1 MQISQR
7 FHNDTYAPGIATY
20 GIQGKDGEQG
30 TPGTSLF
37 FSEYSL
43 SGEPDNSSEYR
54 EFASKITSRMLPV
67 KHKEIQLKR
76 KYVNGDQFVDPSGKV
91 YLLKDINQLIIDI
104 NNGIPIKQLVGSILE
119 YIGKF
124 NYTNNSDIFSDT
136 NNSGTLRAHKFII
149 SDDSKT
155 ATGSGLLTVSH
166 INKDTDNDINKDT
179 DNDINFI
186 NLESLYSGQHDMNLD
201 IKFSK
206 KYNGFM
212 ISSKYP
218 VYLNA
223 NVYTKFN
230 NTNNTNNDY
239 SPVYTTADNKSK
251 PITDYIA
258 SVKDLSCKLD
268 ASIYSYTKK
277 DTSIIYY
284 GVVYKISFVA
294 DDNESDKNQWNDFV
308 STYDNGNTVIH
319 FQNKD
324 HSDFIKVMPSIRDY
338 NFRQDYDYVKLNDLI
353 NKVQYTDLPNVA
365 ISVINGIEAYV
376 NIKNKNMSGIRKR
389 TTN

>member
-76 KYVNGDQFVDPSGKV
+76 KYVNGDQFVDPSGQV

-124 NYTNNSDIFSDT
+124 NSIKNSDIFNDNS
-136 NNSGTLRAHKFII
+136 NSGILRAHKFII

-166 INKDTDNDINKDT
+166 TTKDT

-218 VYLNA
+218 IYLNA

-230 NTNNTNNDY
+230 DSNNSNNEY

-251 PITDYIA
+251 TITDYIA
-258 SVKDLSCKLD
+258 TTKDLRCDID

-284 GVVYKISFVA
+284 GVIYKISFGQK
-294 DDNESDKNQWNDFV
+294 DDTNSKQWGDFV
-308 STYDNGNTVIH
+308 NTYDNGNTIIH
-319 FQNKD
+319 FQNKE
-324 HSDFIKVMPSIRDY
+324 HSDFTTVIPTIQNY

-353 NKVQYTDLPNVA
+353 NKVQYNDLPNIA

-376 NIKNKNMSGIRKR
+376 TINDKGISGIRKR

>member
-76 KYVNGDQFVDPSGKV
+76 KYVNGDQFVDPSGQV
-91 YLLKDINQLIIDI
+91 YRLKDINQLIIDI

-124 NYTNNSDIFSDT
+124 NSINNSEIFNDNS
-136 NNSGTLRAHKFII
+136 NSGIIRAHKFII

-166 INKDTDNDINKDT
+166 TNKDT

-284 GVVYKISFVA
+284 GVVYKISFIA
-294 DDNESDKNQWNDFV
+294 DDNESDTNQWNDFV

>member
-30 TPGTSLF
+30 SPGTSLLL
-37 FSEYSL
+37 SEYSL
-43 SGEPDNSSEYR
+43 PGEYPD
-54 EFASKITSRMLPV
+54 FIKKITSRMLPV
-67 KHKEIQLKR
+67 KNEQIQLKR
-76 KYVNGDQFVDPSGKV
+76 KFVNGDQFVDPDGKV
-91 YLLKDINQLIIDI
+91 YLLMDINQLIRDI
-104 NNGIPIKQLVGSILE
+104 NNGTNQTWSNEKLK

-124 NYTNNSDIFSDT
+124 NSTNNSDIFSDT

-166 INKDTDNDINKDT
+166 INKDT

-294 DDNESDKNQWNDFV
+294 DDNESDTNQWNDFV

>member
-76 KYVNGDQFVDPSGKV
+76 KYVNGDQFVDPSGQV

-104 NNGIPIKQLVGSILE
+104 NNGTNLEQGILE

-124 NYTNNSDIFSDT
+124 NSIKNSDIFNDNS
-136 NNSGTLRAHKFII
+136 NSGILRAHKFII

-166 INKDTDNDINKDT
+166 INKDT

-294 DDNESDKNQWNDFV
+294 DDNESDTNQWNDFV

-319 FQNKD
+319 FQNKY

>member
-1 MQISQR
+1 
-7 FHNDTYAPGIATY
+7 
-20 GIQGKDGEQG
+20 
-30 TPGTSLF
+30 
-37 FSEYSL
+37 
-43 SGEPDNSSEYR
+43 
-54 EFASKITSRMLPV
+54 
-67 KHKEIQLKR
+67 
-76 KYVNGDQFVDPSGKV
+76 
-91 YLLKDINQLIIDI
+91 
-104 NNGIPIKQLVGSILE
+104 
-119 YIGKF
+119 
-124 NYTNNSDIFSDT
+124 
-136 NNSGTLRAHKFII
+136 
-149 SDDSKT
+149 
-155 ATGSGLLTVSH
+155 
-166 INKDTDNDINKDT
+166 
-179 DNDINFI
+179 
-186 NLESLYSGQHDMNLD
+186 MNLD

-218 VYLNA
+218 IYLNA

-294 DDNESDKNQWNDFV
+294 DDNESDTNQWNDFV

>member
-43 SGEPDNSSEYR
+43 PGEYIDFVR
-54 EFASKITSRMLPV
+54 KITSRMLPV
-67 KHKEIQLKR
+67 KNEQIQLKR
-76 KYVNGDQFVDPSGKV
+76 KFVNGDQFVDPNGKV
-91 YLLKDINQLIIDI
+91 YLLMDINQLIRDI
-104 NNGIPIKQLVGSILE
+104 NNGTDQSWTNEKLK

-124 NYTNNSDIFSDT
+124 NSTNNSDIFNST

-166 INKDTDNDINKDT
+166 INKDT

-251 PITDYIA
+251 SITDYIA

-294 DDNESDKNQWNDFV
+294 DDNESDTNQWNDFV

>member
-43 SGEPDNSSEYR
+43 SGKPDNSSEYR
-54 EFASKITSRMLPV
+54 EFASKITSRRLPV

-76 KYVNGDQFVDPSGKV
+76 KYVNGDQFVDPAGQV
-91 YLLKDINQLIIDI
+91 YRLKDINQLIIDI
-104 NNGIPIKQLVGSILE
+104 NNGNHIKQLVDSSILE

-124 NYTNNSDIFSDT
+124 NSIKNSDIFTDNS
-136 NNSGTLRAHKFII
+136 NSGILRAHKFII
-149 SDDSKT
+149 SDDNETTDVS
-155 ATGSGLLTVSH
+155 SLLTVSH
-166 INKDTDNDINKDT
+166 TNKDT

-186 NLESLYSGQHDMNLD
+186 NLESLYSGQHDINLD

-294 DDNESDKNQWNDFV
+294 DDNESDTNQWNDFV

-324 HSDFIKVMPSIRDY
+324 HSDFIKVMPTIRDY

>member
-76 KYVNGDQFVDPSGKV
+76 KYVNGDQFVDPSGQV

-104 NNGIPIKQLVGSILE
+104 NNGTNLEQGILE

-124 NYTNNSDIFSDT
+124 NSIKNSDIFNDNS
-136 NNSGTLRAHKFII
+136 NSGILRAHKFII

-155 ATGSGLLTVSH
+155 ATGNGLLTVSH
-166 INKDTDNDINKDT
+166 INKDT

-294 DDNESDKNQWNDFV
+294 DDNESDTNQWNDFV

>member
-43 SGEPDNSSEYR
+43 SGEYLD
-54 EFASKITSRMLPV
+54 FARKITSRMLPV
-67 KHKEIQLKR
+67 KNQQIQLKR
-76 KYVNGDQFVDPSGKV
+76 KFVNGDQFVDPTGKV
-91 YLLKDINQLIIDI
+91 YLLMDINQLIRDI
-104 NNGIPIKQLVGSILE
+104 NNGTNQTWSNEKLK

-124 NYTNNSDIFSDT
+124 NSTNNSYIFSDT

-155 ATGSGLLTVSH
+155 ATGNGLLTVSH
-166 INKDTDNDINKDT
+166 INKDT

-294 DDNESDKNQWNDFV
+294 DDNESDTNQWNDFV

>member
-43 SGEPDNSSEYR
+43 PDEYLDFVR
-54 EFASKITSRMLPV
+54 KITSRMLPV
-67 KHKEIQLKR
+67 KNEQIQLKR
-76 KYVNGDQFVDPSGKV
+76 KFVNGDQFVDPAGKV
-91 YLLKDINQLIIDI
+91 YLLMDINQLIRDI
-104 NNGIPIKQLVGSILE
+104 NNGTNQKQSNEKLK

-124 NYTNNSDIFSDT
+124 NSTNNSYIFSDT

-166 INKDTDNDINKDT
+166 INKDT

-294 DDNESDKNQWNDFV
+294 DDNESDTNQWNDFV

>member
-43 SGEPDNSSEYR
+43 PDEYLDFVR
-54 EFASKITSRMLPV
+54 KITSRMLPV
-67 KHKEIQLKR
+67 KNEQIQLKR
-76 KYVNGDQFVDPSGKV
+76 KFVNGDQFVDPTGKV
-91 YLLKDINQLIIDI
+91 YLLMDINQLIRDI
-104 NNGIPIKQLVGSILE
+104 NNGTNQTWSNEKLK

-124 NYTNNSDIFSDT
+124 NSTNNSDIFNDT

-166 INKDTDNDINKDT
+166 INKDT

-277 DTSIIYY
+277 DTSVIYY
-284 GVVYKISFVA
+284 GVVYKISFGHI
-294 DDNESDKNQWNDFV
+294 NNGKETNMWNDFV
-308 STYDNGNTVIH
+308 NTYDNGNTVIH
-319 FQNKD
+319 FQNKE
-324 HSDFIKVMPSIRDY
+324 HSDFTTIIPSIMDY

-376 NIKNKNMSGIRKR
+376 TIKDKNISGIRKR

>member
-43 SGEPDNSSEYR
+43 PGEYPD
-54 EFASKITSRMLPV
+54 FIKKITSRMLPV
-67 KHKEIQLKR
+67 KNEQIQLKR
-76 KYVNGDQFVDPSGKV
+76 KFVNGDQFVDPTGKV
-91 YLLKDINQLIIDI
+91 YLLMDINQLIRDI
-104 NNGIPIKQLVGSILE
+104 NNGTDQPWTNEKLK

-124 NYTNNSDIFSDT
+124 NSTNNSDIFSDT

-166 INKDTDNDINKDT
+166 INKDTDNDIN
-179 DNDINFI
+179 FI
-186 NLESLYSGQHDMNLD
+186 NLETLYSGQHDMNLD

-258 SVKDLSCKLD
+258 SVKDLSCKVD

-294 DDNESDKNQWNDFV
+294 DDNESDTNQWNDFV

>member
-43 SGEPDNSSEYR
+43 SGEPDNSSKYR

-76 KYVNGDQFVDPSGKV
+76 KYVNGDQFVDPSGQV

-124 NYTNNSDIFSDT
+124 NSTNNSDIFSDT

-149 SDDSKT
+149 SDDNETVQRNS
-155 ATGSGLLTVSH
+155 LLTVSH
-166 INKDTDNDINKDT
+166 TNKDT

-251 PITDYIA
+251 SITDYIA

-294 DDNESDKNQWNDFV
+294 DDNESDTNQWNDFI

-324 HSDFIKVMPSIRDY
+324 YSDFIKVMPSIRDY
-338 NFRQDYDYVKLNDLI
+338 NFRQDYDYVKLNDYQSHMGSLFCC
-353 NKVQYTDLPNVA
+353 
-365 ISVINGIEAYV
+365 
-376 NIKNKNMSGIRKR
+376 
-389 TTN
+389 

>member
-43 SGEPDNSSEYR
+43 PDEYLDFVR
-54 EFASKITSRMLPV
+54 KITSRMLPV
-67 KHKEIQLKR
+67 KNQQIQLKR
-76 KYVNGDQFVDPSGKV
+76 KFVNGDQFVDPDGKV
-91 YLLKDINQLIIDI
+91 YLLMDINQLIRDI
-104 NNGIPIKQLVGSILE
+104 NNGTNQWSNEKLK

-124 NYTNNSDIFSDT
+124 NSTDNSNIFSDT

-166 INKDTDNDINKDT
+166 INKDT

-230 NTNNTNNDY
+230 NINNSNNEY

-294 DDNESDKNQWNDFV
+294 DDNESDTNQWNDFV

>member
-43 SGEPDNSSEYR
+43 PDEYLDFVR
-54 EFASKITSRMLPV
+54 KITSRMLPV
-67 KHKEIQLKR
+67 KNQQIQLKR
-76 KYVNGDQFVDPSGKV
+76 KFVNGDQFVDPDGKV
-91 YLLKDINQLIIDI
+91 YLLMDINQLIRDI
-104 NNGIPIKQLVGSILE
+104 NNGTNQTWSNEKLK

-124 NYTNNSDIFSDT
+124 NSTNNSDIFSDT

-166 INKDTDNDINKDT
+166 TNKDT

-230 NTNNTNNDY
+230 NTNNSNNEY

-251 PITDYIA
+251 SITDYIA

-268 ASIYSYTKK
+268 ASIYSYTKR

-294 DDNESDKNQWNDFV
+294 DDNESDTNQWNDFV

-324 HSDFIKVMPSIRDY
+324 HSDFIKVMPTIRDY

-365 ISVINGIEAYV
+365 ISLINGIEAYV

>member
-43 SGEPDNSSEYR
+43 PGEYPD
-54 EFASKITSRMLPV
+54 FARKITSRMLPV
-67 KHKEIQLKR
+67 KNEQIQLKR
-76 KYVNGDQFVDPSGKV
+76 KFVNGDQFVDPTGKV
-91 YLLKDINQLIIDI
+91 YLLIDINQLIRDI
-104 NNGIPIKQLVGSILE
+104 NNGTNQTWSNEKLK

-124 NYTNNSDIFSDT
+124 NSTNNSYIFSDT

-155 ATGSGLLTVSH
+155 ATGNGLLTVSH
-166 INKDTDNDINKDT
+166 INKDT

-294 DDNESDKNQWNDFV
+294 DDNESDTNQWNDFV

>member
-43 SGEPDNSSEYR
+43 PDEYLDFVR
-54 EFASKITSRMLPV
+54 KITSRMLPV
-67 KHKEIQLKR
+67 KNEQIQLKR
-76 KYVNGDQFVDPSGKV
+76 KFVNGDQFVDPAGKV
-91 YLLKDINQLIIDI
+91 YLLMDINQLIRDI
-104 NNGIPIKQLVGSILE
+104 NNGTDQPWTNEKLK

-124 NYTNNSDIFSDT
+124 NSTNNSGIFSDT

-155 ATGSGLLTVSH
+155 ATGNGLLTVSH
-166 INKDTDNDINKDT
+166 INKDT

-294 DDNESDKNQWNDFV
+294 DDNESDTNKWNDFV

>member
-76 KYVNGDQFVDPSGKV
+76 KYVNGDQFVDPSGQV

-104 NNGIPIKQLVGSILE
+104 NNGTNLEQGILE

-124 NYTNNSDIFSDT
+124 NSIKNSDIFNDNS
-136 NNSGTLRAHKFII
+136 NSGILRAHKFII

-166 INKDTDNDINKDT
+166 INKDT

-294 DDNESDKNQWNDFV
+294 DDNESDTNQWNDFV

>member
-124 NYTNNSDIFSDT
+124 NSTNNSDIFSDT

-149 SDDSKT
+149 SDDNETTDVS
-155 ATGSGLLTVSH
+155 SLLTVSH
-166 INKDTDNDINKDT
+166 TNKDT

-294 DDNESDKNQWNDFV
+294 DDNESDTNQWNDFV

>member
-76 KYVNGDQFVDPSGKV
+76 KFVNGDQFVDPSGQV

-104 NNGIPIKQLVGSILE
+104 NNGIPIKQLVGSLLE

-124 NYTNNSDIFSDT
+124 NSTNNSDIFSDT

-166 INKDTDNDINKDT
+166 INKDT

-294 DDNESDKNQWNDFV
+294 DDNESDTNQWNDFV

-353 NKVQYTDLPNVA
+353 NKVQYNDLPNVA

>member
-76 KYVNGDQFVDPSGKV
+76 KYVNGDQFVDPSGQV

-104 NNGIPIKQLVGSILE
+104 NNGTNLEQGILE

-124 NYTNNSDIFSDT
+124 NSIKNSDIFNDNS
-136 NNSGTLRAHKFII
+136 NSGILRAHKFII

-155 ATGSGLLTVSH
+155 AIGSGLLTVSH
-166 INKDTDNDINKDT
+166 TTKDT

-218 VYLNA
+218 IYLNA

-230 NTNNTNNDY
+230 DSNNSNNEY

-251 PITDYIA
+251 TITDYIA
-258 SVKDLSCKLD
+258 SAKDLSCTLD

-277 DTSIIYY
+277 DASVIYY
-284 GVVYKISFVA
+284 GVVYKISFGHV
-294 DDNESDKNQWNDFV
+294 NNGKETNMWNDFV
-308 STYDNGNTVIH
+308 NTYDNGNTVIH
-319 FQNKD
+319 FQNKEY
-324 HSDFIKVMPSIRDY
+324 SDFTTIIPSIMDY

>member
-43 SGEPDNSSEYR
+43 PGEYLD
-54 EFASKITSRMLPV
+54 FARKITSRMLPV
-67 KHKEIQLKR
+67 KNEQIQLKR
-76 KYVNGDQFVDPSGKV
+76 KFVNGDQFVDPDGKV
-91 YLLKDINQLIIDI
+91 YLLMDINQLIRDI
-104 NNGIPIKQLVGSILE
+104 NNGTNQTWSKEKLK

-124 NYTNNSDIFSDT
+124 NSTNNSDIFSDT

-149 SDDSKT
+149 SDDDKT

-166 INKDTDNDINKDT
+166 INKDT

-251 PITDYIA
+251 SITDYIA

-294 DDNESDKNQWNDFV
+294 DDNESDTNQWNDFV

-338 NFRQDYDYVKLNDLI
+338 NFRQDYDYVKLDDLI

>member
-76 KYVNGDQFVDPSGKV
+76 KYVNGDQFVDPSGQV

-104 NNGIPIKQLVGSILE
+104 NNGTNLEQGILE

-124 NYTNNSDIFSDT
+124 NSIQNSDIFNDNS
-136 NNSGTLRAHKFII
+136 NSGILRAHKFII

-166 INKDTDNDINKDT
+166 INKDT

-294 DDNESDKNQWNDFV
+294 DDNESDTNQWNDFV

>member
-76 KYVNGDQFVDPSGKV
+76 KYVNGDQFVDPSGQV

-104 NNGIPIKQLVGSILE
+104 NNGTNLEQGILE

-124 NYTNNSDIFSDT
+124 NSIKNSDIFNDNS
-136 NNSGTLRAHKFII
+136 NSGILRAHKFII

-166 INKDTDNDINKDT
+166 TTKDT

-218 VYLNA
+218 IYLNA

-230 NTNNTNNDY
+230 DSNNSNNEY

-251 PITDYIA
+251 TITDYIA
-258 SVKDLSCKLD
+258 TTKDLRCDID

-284 GVVYKISFVA
+284 GVIYKISFRQK
-294 DDNESDKNQWNDFV
+294 DDTNSKQWEDFV
-308 STYDNGNTVIH
+308 NTYDNGNTIIH
-319 FQNKD
+319 FQNKE
-324 HSDFIKVMPSIRDY
+324 HSDFTTVIPTIQNY

>member
-43 SGEPDNSSEYR
+43 PGEYLDFVR
-54 EFASKITSRMLPV
+54 KITSRMLPV
-67 KHKEIQLKR
+67 KNQQIQLKR
-76 KYVNGDQFVDPSGKV
+76 KFVNGDQFVDPDGKV
-91 YLLKDINQLIIDI
+91 YLLMDINQLIRDI
-104 NNGIPIKQLVGSILE
+104 NNGTDQWSNEKLK

-124 NYTNNSDIFSDT
+124 NSTDSSNIFSDT

-166 INKDTDNDINKDT
+166 INKDT

-294 DDNESDKNQWNDFV
+294 DDNESDTNQWNDFV

-365 ISVINGIEAYV
+365 VSVINGIEAYV
-376 NIKNKNMSGIRKR
+376 SIKDKNISGIRKR

>member
-76 KYVNGDQFVDPSGKV
+76 KYVNGDQFVDPSGQV

-104 NNGIPIKQLVGSILE
+104 NNGILIKQLVGSILE

-124 NYTNNSDIFSDT
+124 NSTNNSDIFSDT

-166 INKDTDNDINKDT
+166 INKDT

-294 DDNESDKNQWNDFV
+294 DDNESDTNQWNDFV

>member
-43 SGEPDNSSEYR
+43 PGEYLDFVR
-54 EFASKITSRMLPV
+54 KITSRMLPV
-67 KHKEIQLKR
+67 KNQQIQLKR
-76 KYVNGDQFVDPSGKV
+76 KFVNGDQFVDPDGKV
-91 YLLKDINQLIIDI
+91 YLLMDINQLIRDI
-104 NNGIPIKQLVGSILE
+104 NNGTNQWSNEKLK

-124 NYTNNSDIFSDT
+124 NSTDNSNIFSDT

-166 INKDTDNDINKDT
+166 INKDT

-294 DDNESDKNQWNDFV
+294 DDNESDTNQWNDFV
-308 STYDNGNTVIH
+308 RTYDNGNTVIH

>member
-43 SGEPDNSSEYR
+43 PDEYLDFVR
-54 EFASKITSRMLPV
+54 KITSRMLPV
-67 KHKEIQLKR
+67 KNQQIQLKR
-76 KYVNGDQFVDPSGKV
+76 KFVNGDQFVDPDGKV
-91 YLLKDINQLIIDI
+91 YLLMDINQLIRDI
-104 NNGIPIKQLVGSILE
+104 NNGTDQWSNEKLK

-124 NYTNNSDIFSDT
+124 NSTDSSNIFSDT

-166 INKDTDNDINKDT
+166 INKDTDNDT

-294 DDNESDKNQWNDFV
+294 DDNESDTNQWNDFV

>member
-43 SGEPDNSSEYR
+43 PGEYPD
-54 EFASKITSRMLPV
+54 FIKKITSRMLPV
-67 KHKEIQLKR
+67 KNEQIQLKR
-76 KYVNGDQFVDPSGKV
+76 KFVNGDQFVDPDGKV
-91 YLLKDINQLIIDI
+91 YLLMDINQLIRDI
-104 NNGIPIKQLVGSILE
+104 NNGTNQTWSNEKLK

-124 NYTNNSDIFSDT
+124 NSTNNSDIFSDT

-155 ATGSGLLTVSH
+155 ATGNGLLTVSH
-166 INKDTDNDINKDT
+166 INKDT

-230 NTNNTNNDY
+230 NTNNSNNEY

-251 PITDYIA
+251 SITDYIA

-294 DDNESDKNQWNDFV
+294 DDNESDTNQWNDFV

-389 TTN
+389 TAN

>member
-76 KYVNGDQFVDPSGKV
+76 KYVNGDQFVDPSGQV

-104 NNGIPIKQLVGSILE
+104 NNGTNLEQGILE

-124 NYTNNSDIFSDT
+124 NSIKNSDIFNDNS
-136 NNSGTLRAHKFII
+136 NSGILRAHKFII

-166 INKDTDNDINKDT
+166 TTKDT

-218 VYLNA
+218 IYLNA

-230 NTNNTNNDY
+230 DSNNSNNEY

-251 PITDYIA
+251 TITDYIA

-294 DDNESDKNQWNDFV
+294 DDNESDTNQWNDFV
-308 STYDNGNTVIH
+308 STYDNGNTIIH
-319 FQNKD
+319 FQNKE
-324 HSDFIKVMPSIRDY
+324 HSDFTKVISSIRDY

-353 NKVQYTDLPNVA
+353 NKVQYTDLPNIA

-376 NIKNKNMSGIRKR
+376 TIKDKNISGIGKR

>member
-76 KYVNGDQFVDPSGKV
+76 KYVNGDQFVDPSGQV

-104 NNGIPIKQLVGSILE
+104 NNGTNLEQGILE

-124 NYTNNSDIFSDT
+124 NSIKNSDIFNDNS
-136 NNSGTLRAHKFII
+136 NSGILRAHKFII

-166 INKDTDNDINKDT
+166 INKDT

-230 NTNNTNNDY
+230 NTNNSNNEY

-251 PITDYIA
+251 SITDYIA

-294 DDNESDKNQWNDFV
+294 DDNESDTNQWNDFV

>member
-43 SGEPDNSSEYR
+43 PGEYIDFVR
-54 EFASKITSRMLPV
+54 KITSRMLPV
-67 KHKEIQLKR
+67 KNEQIQLKR
-76 KYVNGDQFVDPSGKV
+76 KFVNGDQFVDPTGKV
-91 YLLKDINQLIIDI
+91 YLLMDINQLIRDI
-104 NNGIPIKQLVGSILE
+104 NNGTDQPWTNEKLK

-124 NYTNNSDIFSDT
+124 NSTNNSDIFNDT

-149 SDDSKT
+149 SDDDKT

-166 INKDTDNDINKDT
+166 INKDT

-251 PITDYIA
+251 SITDYIA

-294 DDNESDKNQWNDFV
+294 DDNESDTNQWNDFV

>member
-43 SGEPDNSSEYR
+43 PGEYLDFVR
-54 EFASKITSRMLPV
+54 KITSRMLPV
-67 KHKEIQLKR
+67 KNQQIQLKR
-76 KYVNGDQFVDPSGKV
+76 KFVNGDQFVDPDGKV
-91 YLLKDINQLIIDI
+91 YLLMDINQLIRDI
-104 NNGIPIKQLVGSILE
+104 NNGTNQTWSNEKLK

-124 NYTNNSDIFSDT
+124 NSTNNSDIFNDT
-136 NNSGTLRAHKFII
+136 NNSGTLRAYKFII

-166 INKDTDNDINKDT
+166 INKDT

-294 DDNESDKNQWNDFV
+294 DDNESDTNQWNDFV

-389 TTN
+389 TAN

>member
-43 SGEPDNSSEYR
+43 PGEYPD
-54 EFASKITSRMLPV
+54 FIKKITSRMLPV
-67 KHKEIQLKR
+67 KNEQIQLKR
-76 KYVNGDQFVDPSGKV
+76 KFVNGDQFVDPTGKV
-91 YLLKDINQLIIDI
+91 YLLMDINQLIRDM
-104 NNGIPIKQLVGSILE
+104 NNGTNQKQSNEKLK

-124 NYTNNSDIFSDT
+124 NSTNNSDIFSDT

-155 ATGSGLLTVSH
+155 ATGNGLLTVSH
-166 INKDTDNDINKDT
+166 INKDT

-294 DDNESDKNQWNDFV
+294 DDNESDTNQWNDFV

>member
-43 SGEPDNSSEYR
+43 SGEPVNSSEYR

-76 KYVNGDQFVDPSGKV
+76 KYVNGDQFVDPSGQV

-104 NNGIPIKQLVGSILE
+104 NNGTNLEQGILE

-124 NYTNNSDIFSDT
+124 NSTNNSDIFSDT

-166 INKDTDNDINKDT
+166 INKDT

-294 DDNESDKNQWNDFV
+294 DDNESDTNKWNDFV

-365 ISVINGIEAYV
+365 ISIINGIEAYV

>member
-76 KYVNGDQFVDPSGKV
+76 KYVNGDQFVDPSGQV

-104 NNGIPIKQLVGSILE
+104 NNGTNLEQGILE

-124 NYTNNSDIFSDT
+124 NSIKNSDIFNDNS
-136 NNSGTLRAHKFII
+136 NSGILRAHKFII

-155 ATGSGLLTVSH
+155 AIGSGLLTVSH
-166 INKDTDNDINKDT
+166 TTKDT

-206 KYNGFM
+206 
-212 ISSKYP
+212 
-218 VYLNA
+218 
-223 NVYTKFN
+223 
-230 NTNNTNNDY
+230 
-239 SPVYTTADNKSK
+239 
-251 PITDYIA
+251 
-258 SVKDLSCKLD
+258 
-268 ASIYSYTKK
+268 
-277 DTSIIYY
+277 
-284 GVVYKISFVA
+284 
-294 DDNESDKNQWNDFV
+294 
-308 STYDNGNTVIH
+308 
-319 FQNKD
+319 
-324 HSDFIKVMPSIRDY
+324 
-338 NFRQDYDYVKLNDLI
+338 
-353 NKVQYTDLPNVA
+353 
-365 ISVINGIEAYV
+365 
-376 NIKNKNMSGIRKR
+376 NIMDS
-389 TTN
+389 

>member
-76 KYVNGDQFVDPSGKV
+76 KYVNGDQFVDPSGQV

-104 NNGIPIKQLVGSILE
+104 NNGTNLEQGILE

-124 NYTNNSDIFSDT
+124 NSIKNSDIFNDNS
-136 NNSGTLRAHKFII
+136 NSGILRAHKFII

-166 INKDTDNDINKDT
+166 INKDT

-294 DDNESDKNQWNDFV
+294 DDNESDTNQWNDFV

-365 ISVINGIEAYV
+365 ISLINGIEAYV

>member
-43 SGEPDNSSEYR
+43 PDEYLDFVR
-54 EFASKITSRMLPV
+54 KITSRMLPV
-67 KHKEIQLKR
+67 KNEQIQLKR
-76 KYVNGDQFVDPSGKV
+76 KFVNGDQFVDPDGKV
-91 YLLKDINQLIIDI
+91 YLLMDINQLIRDI
-104 NNGIPIKQLVGSILE
+104 NNGTNQTWSNEKLK

-124 NYTNNSDIFSDT
+124 NSTNNSDIFSDT

-166 INKDTDNDINKDT
+166 INKDT

-294 DDNESDKNQWNDFV
+294 DDNESDTNQWNDFV

-353 NKVQYTDLPNVA
+353 NKVQYNDLPNVA

>member
-1 MQISQR
+1 M
-7 FHNDTYAPGIATY
+7 
-20 GIQGKDGEQG
+20 
-30 TPGTSLF
+30 
-37 FSEYSL
+37 
-43 SGEPDNSSEYR
+43 
-54 EFASKITSRMLPV
+54 
-67 KHKEIQLKR
+67 
-76 KYVNGDQFVDPSGKV
+76 
-91 YLLKDINQLIIDI
+91 DINQLIRDI
-104 NNGIPIKQLVGSILE
+104 NNGTDQWSNEKLK

-124 NYTNNSDIFSDT
+124 NSTDNSDIFSDT

-155 ATGSGLLTVSH
+155 ATGGGLLTVSH
-166 INKDTDNDINKDT
+166 INKDT

-284 GVVYKISFVA
+284 GVVYKISFIA
-294 DDNESDKNQWNDFV
+294 DDNESDTNQWNDFV

-338 NFRQDYDYVKLNDLI
+338 NFR
-353 NKVQYTDLPNVA
+353 
-365 ISVINGIEAYV
+365 
-376 NIKNKNMSGIRKR
+376 
-389 TTN
+389 